1 MPTTRDEIL
10 ERLVQNRETL
20 RRMGVRRLGLF
31 GSAAHQTT
39 AEPRDLDF
47 LVEFETKTFD
57 AYMDV
62 KAFLE
67 ELFDRPVD
75 LVLADALK
83 PALREGIL
91 EETVYA
97 TGL

>member
-1 MPTTRDEIL
+1 
-10 ERLVQNRETL
+10 
-20 RRMGVRRLGLF
+20 
-31 GSAAHQTT
+31 
-39 AEPRDLDF
+39 
-47 LVEFETKTFD
+47 
-57 AYMDV
+57 MDV

>member
-1 MPTTRDEIL
+1 MATDRDAIL
-10 ERLVQNRETL
+10 EQLASHRETL
-20 RRMGVRRLGLF
+20 RRLGVKRLGLF
-31 GSAAHQTT
+31 GSALREDGPA
-39 AEPRDLDF
+39 PRDLDF
-47 LVEFETKTFD
+47 LVELEPKTFD

-67 ELFDRPVD
+67 DLFARPVD

-83 PALREGIL
+83 PALRDGIL

-97 TGL
+97 PGL

>member
-1 MPTTRDEIL
+1 MTTEAESIL
-10 ERLVQNRETL
+10 QALAAHREAL
-20 RRMGVRRLGLF
+20 RRLGVKRIGLF
-31 GSAAHQTT
+31 GSAVR
-39 AEPRDLDF
+39 EEGPPPGDLDF
-47 LVEFETKTFD
+47 LVELEPKTFD

-67 ELFDRPVD
+67 ERFDRPVD

-83 PALREGIL
+83 PALRDGIL

-97 TGL
+97 PGL

>member
-1 MPTTRDEIL
+1 MTTDADSILQRVAANRDA
-10 ERLVQNRETL
+10 L
-20 RRMGVRRLGLF
+20 RRLGVKRLGLF
-31 GSAAHQTT
+31 GSALREDGPA
-39 AEPRDLDF
+39 PRDLDF
-47 LVEFETKTFD
+47 LVELEPKTFD

-67 ELFDRPVD
+67 GLFGCPVD

-83 PALREGIL
+83 PALRDGIL

-97 TGL
+97 PGL